1 MTVMASTGLGSQPRV
16 YPQAGSR
23 CAGLDGPK
31 TRKLVDPGGV
41 CYVHLEQAIACLLA
55 HKATSKSFQC
65 LLGQQVEGIW
75 RHKCTV
81 YATTHPN
88 VQLPEVVQTTN
99 GNRRVVLRVL
109 PIEEALIVA
118 EEIIPIGLRRML
130 ADVTALMAEMGIE
143 TKVNAAEDAEVV
155 EEE

>member
-1 MTVMASTGLGSQPRV
+1 
-16 YPQAGSR
+16 
-23 CAGLDGPK
+23 
-31 TRKLVDPGGV
+31 
-41 CYVHLEQAIACLLA
+41 
-55 HKATSKSFQC
+55 
-65 LLGQQVEGIW
+65 
-75 RHKCTV
+75 
-81 YATTHPN
+81 
-88 VQLPEVVQTTN
+88 
-99 GNRRVVLRVL
+99 VLRVL